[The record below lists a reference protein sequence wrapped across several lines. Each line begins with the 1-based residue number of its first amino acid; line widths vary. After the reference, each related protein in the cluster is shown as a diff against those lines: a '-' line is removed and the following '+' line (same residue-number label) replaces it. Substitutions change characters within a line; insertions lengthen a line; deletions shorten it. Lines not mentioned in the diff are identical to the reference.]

1 LLVQKDH
8 LETDNM
14 NRYIV
19 VIAVIIL
26 VIVLVNKFKKSE
38 TVLLPVTERKIVS
51 NRATMTFGKGVQN
64 TPTSDVLSQEV
75 ADEKVKQEAEKLKE
89 AIKQNDIAQKAKA
102 AAQKIADKAKEL
114 LGKLKR
120 KKKR

>member
-1 LLVQKDH
+1 MQKDH